1 MAYNRLPLRI
11 YAKMIDYY
19 SILSKAINISP
30 DRAPSERLRTAVYRR
45 AVKTLNGQM
54 RLLKPSISE
63 ARIKDEM
70 HCLLR
75 AIERLEGEAPAPLGG
90 FESASG
96 EADPGRAGAIA

>member
-1 MAYNRLPLRI
+1 
-11 YAKMIDYY
+11 MIDYY